1 LNPLYENMAT
11 SVFERM
17 SGLAAQHQA
26 INLGQGFPDFGWPGE
41 ILDAAA
47 RAVKERSNQYAPSR
61 GIPHLRDAVA
71 SHYNRHH
78 GLSLDAAQVCVTSGA
93 TEALGAAILASVKR
107 FPLYCRL
114 QEKGEAR
121 YARVMEIAATRGRV
135 LDRNGEALAVST
147 PVKSVWAIPG
157 DVDAG
162 DRERRKLASLLAMQ
176 KIELDKRLGDGSR
189 DFVYQAPDRS
199 RDRGGGAATR
209 PQGHSRARRISALL
223 SRR

>member
-1 LNPLYENMAT
+1 V
-11 SVFERM
+11 SK
-17 SGLAAQHQA
+17 AAQG
-26 INLGQGFPDFGWPGE
+26 LVRLPVWR
-41 ILDAAA
+41 A
-47 RAVKERSNQYAPSR
+47 RVVL
-61 GIPHLRDAVA
+61 I
-71 SHYNRHH
+71 
-78 GLSLDAAQVCVTSGA
+78 
-93 TEALGAAILASVKR
+93 ALGAGFAVLTGRAVWLQAMETD
-107 FPLYCRL
+107 FL

-189 DFVYQAPDRS
+189 DFVYLKR
-199 RDRGGGAATR
+199 
-209 PQGHSRARRISALL
+209 
-223 SRR
+223 